1 MREPP
6 AHAWFPPRLVPAEA
20 HPGTG
25 TALGP
30 AVPYHAGMGLTATP
44 VAVATP
50 AVAPLVEALA
60 EALALGV
67 QVVALL
73 VVGVLLVA
81 FLALVRPRGPR

>member
-1 MREPP
+1 
-6 AHAWFPPRLVPAEA
+6 
-20 HPGTG
+20 
-25 TALGP
+25 
-30 AVPYHAGMGLTATP
+30 MGLTATP